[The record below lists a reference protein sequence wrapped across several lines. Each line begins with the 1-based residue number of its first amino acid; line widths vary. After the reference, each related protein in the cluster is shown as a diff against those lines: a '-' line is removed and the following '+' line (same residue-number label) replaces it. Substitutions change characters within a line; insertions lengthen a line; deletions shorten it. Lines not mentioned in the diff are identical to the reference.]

1 MPKHEAHTEL
11 NHDMDSS
18 QDSYSVPERG
28 SDSTESLDDQELI
41 RVRKKRKKHG
51 RVKKIALIVAG
62 IIVAVV
68 LVAGA
73 AFAFYLNALSDS
85 MKLDQQQASEL
96 TRFFLKARRKSHFT
110 CCS

>member
-73 AFAFYLNALSDS
+73 AFAFYLNTLSDS

-96 TRFFLKARRKSHFT
+96 NSVLSESTA
-110 CCS
+110 